1 MTAERQNEEV
11 RAAIGGDR
19 AALEAVWREH
29 RRWTA
34 AVLLA
39 HAPAGADL
47 DDLLQDVALKLCRSI
62 GTLDDPDRFGG
73 WLRSI
78 ALNTARSAGRR
89 RAVAAPVERPFAP
102 AGPEPEDARGAAR
115 DAAREERDH
124 VLRMV
129 RRLEPEYR
137 EPLLMKAMHGLSQRR
152 IAALLDLPETTVE
165 TRLVRARR
173 MLRDAIERED
183 EPAEARSSAPEPAR
197 REVRR

>member
-1 MTAERQNEEV
+1 MTAERQHEEI

-62 GTLDDPDRFGG
+62 ATLDDPGRFGG
-73 WLRSI
+73 WLRAI

-89 RAVAAPVERPFAP
+89 RAVAAPIERPFGS
-102 AGPEPEDARGAAR
+102 AGPEPVDARGAAR
-115 DAAREERDH
+115 TAAREERDH
-124 VLRMV
+124 VLLRI

-137 EPLLMKAMHGLSQRR
+137 EPLLMKAMLDLSQRR
-152 IAALLDLPETTVE
+152 IAALLGLPETTIE

-173 MLRDAIERED
+173 MLRDAIELED
-183 EPAEARSSAPEPAR
+183 APGEVVASPPEPVR
-197 REVRR
+197 PEVRR